1 MRQRGHSQ
9 HHGGDE
15 GPGEPEQQLHRQQEE
30 RQTEAQPHAA
40 GKYRRVPHRHAE
52 GELDFALQTSFMF
65 AGFPS
70 ACFHVHFGDLHL
82 KRLKEMPKFGE
93 EKKNFAKILN

>member
-1 MRQRGHSQ
+1 MRQHGHSH

-52 GELDFALQTSFMF
+52 GELDFALYSVQTMFMF
-65 AGFPS
+65 PGFPS
-70 ACFHVHFGDLHL
+70 ACFYVQFGDLPPKRVKDHL
-82 KRLKEMPKFGE
+82 NNL
-93 EKKNFAKILN
+93 LYLDD